1 MVVAT
6 TSLTIYESGSISKDA
21 LWALIVLVT
30 LLATA
35 LTPSFLVGVQV
46 LIDCYLVL
54 LVFISL
60 FNNSLNHF
68 NTFGEV
74 FVRVSCN

>member
-35 LTPSFLVGVQV
+35 LTPSFFVGV
-46 LIDCYLVL
+46 
-54 LVFISL
+54 
-60 FNNSLNHF
+60 
-68 NTFGEV
+68 
-74 FVRVSCN
+74 